1 MNISAKQIW
10 AVLAVGAFWVSAL
23 PKVAAQSRLAVEP
36 GTVQLMALA
45 NEARAATGA
54 APLRWDNALAEAARK
69 HCLRMAAEGPIAH
82 RYPGELDL
90 SERAG
95 LAGVHFDLVEE
106 NVAVG
111 PTPSIIHDE
120 WMHSTGHR
128 ENMLNPDVDRVGIAV
143 IASRGVLYATAD
155 YAHGVQALSQTE
167 IEGHVAELIRPSG
180 VAIGDGVSLA
190 RSACTMDSGVPRSSG
205 PLQPLFVMRWQD
217 SDLSHLPKELA
228 HELASGR
235 YRGASVG
242 SCEPSGVGGTFT
254 AYRVA
259 VLLY

>member
-1 MNISAKQIW
+1 MNTSGKRICAVI
-10 AVLAVGAFWVSAL
+10 AVLLLNASLL
-23 PKVAAQSRLAVEP
+23 PRAEAQSRLALEP

-45 NEARAATGA
+45 NEARAAAGA

-95 LAGVHFDLVEE
+95 LAGVHFDMVEE
-106 NVAVG
+106 NVAIG
-111 PTPSIIHDE
+111 PTPAVIHDE

-128 ENMLNPDVDRVGIAV
+128 DNMLNPDVDRVGIAV

-155 YAHGVQALSQTE
+155 YAHGVEAFSQTE
-167 IEGHVAELIRPSG
+167 IEKHVAELIRPSG
-180 VAIGDGVSLA
+180 VPIGGSAPMA
-190 RSACTMDSGVPRSSG
+190 RAACTMESGVPRSSG
-205 PLQPLFVMRWQD
+205 LMQPLFVMRWQD
-217 SDLSHLPKELA
+217 SDLGHLPKELSR
-228 HELASGR
+228 ELATGR
-235 YRGASVG
+235 YREASVG
-242 SCEPSGVGGTFT
+242 SCEPSGAVGPFT

>member
-1 MNISAKQIW
+1 VDISAKQLC
-10 AVLAVGAFWVSAL
+10 AAFAALVLCAWAL
-23 PKVAAQSRLAVEP
+23 PQASAQSHLAVEP

-45 NEARAATGA
+45 NEARAAAGA

-82 RYPGELDL
+82 RYPGELNL

-106 NVAVG
+106 NVAIG
-111 PTPSIIHDE
+111 PTPTVIHDE

-128 ENMLNPDVDRVGIAV
+128 ENMLNPEVDRVGIAV
-143 IASRGVLYATAD
+143 VASRGVLYATAD
-155 YAHGVQALSQTE
+155 YARGVQALSQTE
-167 IEGHVAELIRPSG
+167 IEKLVAELIRPSG
-180 VAIGDGVSLA
+180 VALGGSTSLA
-190 RSACTMDSGVPRSSG
+190 RAACPMENGVPRSSG
-205 PLQPLFVMRWQD
+205 PMQPLFVMRWQD
-217 SDLSHLPKELA
+217 SDLSHLPKELST
-228 HELASGR
+228 ELASGR
-235 YRGASVG
+235 YRGATVG
-242 SCEPSGVGGTFT
+242 SCAPSGAVGSFT